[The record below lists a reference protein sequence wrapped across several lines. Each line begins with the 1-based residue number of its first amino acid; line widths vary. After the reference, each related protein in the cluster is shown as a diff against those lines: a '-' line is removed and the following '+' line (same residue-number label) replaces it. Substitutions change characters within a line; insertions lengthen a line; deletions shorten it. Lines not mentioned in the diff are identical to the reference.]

1 MYYSLRLTPKFISP
15 TLDDHHPHPIF
26 KKMIAGLIKLYKI
39 RVWALCYEKV
49 STTTGLPTTPHFHF
63 NFLASDKREAIRK
76 KITRDNPNIKGKEC
90 YALSVHKTPDN
101 PQRWW
106 RYCFKE
112 NILCHSG
119 LPYNIDEISLL
130 AKDERMR
137 TIIYNKQRE
146 KDKENRRTVFQ
157 RFETKLK
164 KYSKSNNMNQKII
177 FLQFL
182 SYTILEKKS
191 IVHKQILGY
200 THLYMIL
207 HNYMTP
213 DEFYAL
219 YPH

>member
-1 MYYSLRLTPKFISP
+1 MQYYSLRLTPKFISP
-15 TLDDHHPHPIF
+15 TLEDSTPQPIF
-26 KKMIAGLIKLYKI
+26 RKMFAQMIKQYKI
-39 RVWALCYEKV
+39 NQWALCYEKINNC
-49 STTTGLPTTPHFHF
+49 GKPCQHHFHF
-63 NFLASDKREAIRK
+63 NFLAKAKREAIRK
-76 KITRDNPNIKGKEC
+76 YILRYNPNIKGKEC
-90 YALSVHKTPDN
+90 YALSGYITPDN

-137 TIIYNKQRE
+137 TILYNKQRE
-146 KDKENRRTVFQ
+146 KDKENQRSVFQ
-157 RFETKLK
+157 RFEIKLK
-164 KYSKSNNMNQKII
+164 KYSKSHNLNQKII

-191 IVHKQILGY
+191 INHKTILGY

-207 HNYMTP
+207 HNIMTP
-213 DEFYAL
+213 EEFYNT